1 MCHTGSQL
9 LLFMALYKVLVSVCH
24 SQLLLFMALYK
35 VLVSVCHRQLLLF
48 MALYKVLAL
57 TCAWS
62 KSDRQPTT
70 NIRALKFIPAPTSPW
85 LVRKLFLLANK
96 RMLLAIICTIC
107 IYLYIIINAL
117 NEAEDS

>member
-1 MCHTGSQL
+1 MSRTCYVL
-9 LLFMALYKVLVSVCH
+9 VINKVLVSVCH
-24 SQLLLFMALYK
+24 S
-35 VLVSVCHRQLLLF
+35 QLLLF

-70 NIRALKFIPAPTSPW
+70 NIRALQFIPAPTSPW

-96 RMLLAIICTIC
+96 RMLLAIICTTMYISPIC
-107 IYLYIIINAL
+107 IYLYIIM
-117 NEAEDS
+117 NEAEDT